1 MWFVAGNFFHY
12 YGPDAGLS
20 TGVRHGRCVIAH
32 NLILWRFCF
41 QNCSEGTGLRT
52 IFFTGEIS
60 HRSELYSTTPH
71 HTVDFAEV
79 VSLLNIPGG
88 SDRALTTSSFP
99 A

>member
-1 MWFVAGNFFHY
+1 MRDSPQPHTLAILLPELLGGHWTAY
-12 YGPDAGLS
+12 Y
-20 TGVRHGRCVIAH
+20 I
-32 NLILWRFCF
+32 
-41 QNCSEGTGLRT
+41 
-52 IFFTGEIS
+52 FTGEIS